1 MSKFKEFTEK
11 HAEIW
16 KFIKFTFAGTSS
28 SIVQYAVDVLIHYV
42 VFAGLKGQTVDN
54 AVFRFLG
61 IDSQMDAAYAY
72 FVAAT
77 VGYAVAFIMNRKVT
91 FQANNGL
98 TAGIVIY
105 IIMVVATIFITAWM
119 KGVFFGFAVEKGY
132 DNAFVD
138 FLIDLAVIIIP
149 FVWTYPL
156 QRFVIHK
163 KSVPADE
170 ATEEAKTEVVS
181 E

>member
-1 MSKFKEFTEK
+1 MSKIKEFTDK

-28 SIVQYAVDVLIHYV
+28 SIVQYAVDVLFHYV

-98 TAGIVIY
+98 TAGIIIY
-105 IIMVVATIFITAWM
+105 IVMVVATIFITAWM
-119 KGVFFGFAVEKGY
+119 KAKFFGLAVASGH

-163 KSVPADE
+163 KTDKAE
-170 ATEEAKTEVVS
+170 ETETVS

>member
-1 MSKFKEFTEK
+1 MKNAFKNFTEK

-16 KFIKFTFAGTSS
+16 RFIKFSFAGTSS
-28 SIVQYAVDVLIHYV
+28 SVVQYIVDVLFHYV

-77 VGYAVAFIMNRKVT
+77 VGYAVAFVLNRKVT
-91 FQANNGL
+91 FKANNGL
-98 TAGIVIY
+98 SLGIIIY
-105 IIMVVATIFITAWM
+105 IIMVVFTIFVTAWM
-119 KGVFFGFAVEKGY
+119 KGIFFGFAVSKGF

-138 FLIDLAVIIIP
+138 FLIDLLVIIIP

-163 KSVPADE
+163 KADDP
-170 ATEEAKTEVVS
+170 EEEKTS
-181 E
+181 A